1 VYLIKKYFA
10 AITGIIVFIFYLISL
25 APSVIQ
31 IDSGELS
38 AVQALPG
45 IAHPTGYPLFT
56 ITGYLFS
63 LLPFPFTKIYLLNI
77 LSAIWC
83 ALGVTIFIATSELI
97 LSNIKVLSNRRKEE
111 AKKISKKAKKNKQL
125 KNIGHEKKEENIPE
139 TNKIIASIAGGLI
152 LAFSRTYWFQSTS
165 VEVYSLHLFLVL
177 SIIFFLLK
185 GYLYNG
191 DPLKFSYKNPWL
203 IFAFLLALGFSNHM
217 TTLLIIPGTAF
228 LFFTKYG
235 VNKKSFRQIGLMLLV
250 FIPVLILI
258 YLYLPFRASNNPLLN
273 WGNPIDY
280 ERILRHISGKQYQV
294 WLFSSTAAAKKQLTY
309 FVNNLIN
316 EFSLNIFIITAG
328 IIISYLNRKF
338 FLFFLITFLSTVLYS
353 INYDINDIDSYFLLA
368 FISLSFFGVF
378 GVLKI
383 ISLFKIEKRK
393 YLIPAVLIAL
403 FIFAEIFSNFN
414 KVSQRN
420 VFTFE
425 DYTKEL
431 INSTEKNSIILSYQW
446 DYFISP
452 SYYFQNIENFRKDV
466 IIIDKELLRRSWY
479 YHQLNNS
486 YPGLLKKSESDVNMF
501 LEALAPFEKGENYNA
516 ALLENLFRKILTGI
530 ISGNIDSKNIYIAP
544 EIFENEMQKGELVLP
559 TGYTLVPDLFLFKII
574 KGNDYEPAVNPDFKI
589 RFPQTRNHYINM
601 IENFTGTMLA
611 RRAIYEL
618 QFDKID
624 RAKIYVNKIRKE
636 LQGYKL
642 PPVLRN
648 IESN

>member
-1 VYLIKKYFA
+1 
-10 AITGIIVFIFYLISL
+10 L

-97 LSNIKVLSNRRKEE
+97 LSNIKLLSNRRKEE

-191 DPLKFSYKNPWL
+191 DLLKFSYKNPWL

-624 RAKIYVNKIRKE
+624 RAMIYVNKIRKE